1 MTRPHPGPQERG
13 QGGPA
18 QGRARAGPAPPAR
31 GRHSIPV
38 RSFRRLHLSQGVRP
52 LFCFNLLR
60 RYAVISTSEKIRLA
74 KPTPRFQSPTEICSH
89 SDVSVVSGAVVRMS
103 FNLLRRYAV
112 IPTSARRSARRVPPG
127 FQSPTEICSHSD
139 SFRRI
144 GRLRYLRVSI
154 SYGDMQSFRLN
165 SGKTLVGSMP
175 CFNLLRRYAV
185 IPTGRGK
192 LQLQH
197 MLPVSIS
204 YGDMQSFRP
213 EPGTAGHG
221 L

>member
-1 MTRPHPGPQERG
+1 MTRPPPGPQERG

-38 RSFRRLHLSQGVRP
+38 RSFRRLHLSQGARP

-89 SDVSVVSGAVVRMS
+89 SD
-103 FNLLRRYAV
+103 
-112 IPTSARRSARRVPPG
+112 
-127 FQSPTEICSHSD
+127 
-139 SFRRI
+139 RRI
-144 GRLRYLRVSI
+144 SSCCHRLS
-154 SYGDMQSFRLN
+154 
-165 SGKTLVGSMP
+165 T
-175 CFNLLRRYAV
+175 
-185 IPTGRGK
+185 
-192 LQLQH
+192 
-197 MLPVSIS
+197 VSIS

-213 EPGTAGHG
+213 CCLASKTRSIWFQSPTEICSHSDYRLLARK
-221 L
+221 